1 LSCDESSFF
10 LAKNQSQPAST
21 MHNHSQRQMAF
32 LSEARKAKD
41 VPIEF
46 VMACKDE
53 LAALNLCINLSNLSD
68 ETIRETLGIDKGH
81 FSRMRKGRGNFP
93 ANKRL
98 QLMAICGNRAPVQ
111 FEALHLNCDLV
122 EKSKDAQIRELEQQ
136 LQMLRAA

>member
-1 LSCDESSFF
+1 MTTTDNYQQREMPLLSD
-10 LAKNQSQPAST
+10 
-21 MHNHSQRQMAF
+21 
-32 LSEARKAKD
+32 ARRAVD

-46 VMACKDE
+46 IKACKDE

-68 ETIRETLGIDKGH
+68 ETIREALSIDKGH

-98 QLMAICGNRAPVQ
+98 RLMALCGNRAPAQ

-122 EKSKDAQIRELEQQ
+122 ERSKEARIRELEAE
-136 LQMLRAA
+136 LERARMAA

>member
-1 LSCDESSFF
+1 MTTTD
-10 LAKNQSQPAST
+10 NY
-21 MHNHSQRQMAF
+21 SQREMAF
-32 LSEARKAKD
+32 LTEARRAVD

-46 VMACKDE
+46 VKACKDE

-68 ETIRETLGIDKGH
+68 ETIREKLGIDKGH

-98 QLMAICGNRAPVQ
+98 HLMALCGNRAPVQ

-122 EKSKDAQIRELEQQ
+122 EKSKDAVIRELERQ
-136 LQMLRAA
+136 LEQARKAA

>member
-1 LSCDESSFF
+1 MD
-10 LAKNQSQPAST
+10 NY
-21 MHNHSQRQMAF
+21 SQREMAF
-32 LSEARKAKD
+32 LTEARRATD

-46 VMACKDE
+46 VRACKDE

-68 ETIRETLGIDKGH
+68 ETIREKLGIDKGH

-98 QLMAICGNRAPVQ
+98 HLMAICGNRAPVQ

-122 EKSKDAQIRELEQQ
+122 ERSKEQRIRELEAE
-136 LQMLRAA
+136 LEMARKAA